1 MTSPR
6 MAELSKIDP
15 CDSCIWQMRGPW
27 VKNRGQSTQELWC
40 GADRDNFNVNAHA
53 CVLRTPVIAIEYD
66 FGEHDW
72 VPTASMS
79 DTEAGAAVEETRQ
92 WVRENVPLTRFWH
105 FWSSEVVLLE
115 FVSERDAVMFRMR
128 WG

>member
-6 MAELSKIDP
+6 MSELSKVDP
-15 CDSCIWQMRGPW
+15 CDSCVWLMRGPV
-27 VKNRGQSTQELWC
+27 VKGRGETTQAIWC
-40 GADRDNFNVNAHA
+40 GADRANFNTNPHVCA
-53 CVLRTPVIAIEYD
+53 LLTPVIAIEYD

-72 VPTASMS
+72 APTVTMS
-79 DTEAGAAVEETRQ
+79 DSEAVEVLAETRQ

-105 FWSSEVVLLE
+105 FWSSEIVLLE
-115 FVSERDAVMFRMR
+115 FVSERDAVAFRMR